1 MARQR
6 LPSRLHLLSVRE
18 VQTATGGDHGDGGGL
33 MLRVQGDSATWV
45 LRYTA
50 SNGKRREMGLGTA
63 NRSSAQAAGKSL
75 TDARALAN
83 DARQLLLKAIDPIDD
98 RDARKAAQKDADAAA
113 KQKLKRD
120 ALTLARAARQY
131 HERVIEGHR
140 SDKHS
145 ADWINSLE
153 QHVPAALWHRAI
165 AEITAPEVLDFFVAI
180 RRSHRET
187 GRRIVQRL
195 CKIYSDAV
203 FRGLANGNVAA
214 AAAERLREL
223 GIKREVISYAALP
236 IEKVPRFIGRLR
248 EREGIAARALEFAV
262 LTAARTGEVLG
273 ATWDEFDLDARLW
286 TVPADRMKGG
296 ERHVVYLSPRAIEIV
311 ESMRAFKQRYVFPG
325 PKLDQTPLSNM
336 AMLTLLR
343 RMDAAKA
350 TTVHGLCRACFSTW
364 AYETGAARPEV
375 IEATLAH
382 RESDRVKAAYMRAD
396 FARDRAALLLAWAD
410 FIDGKTPVSN
420 VIDFRRGTGRL
431 MSPGTFAGAFSV
443 RVAD

>member
-1 MARQR
+1 MSRKR
-6 LPSRLHLLSVRE
+6 LPSRLHQLSVRE
-18 VQTATGGDHGDGGGL
+18 VQAADEGDHSDGGGL
-33 MLRVQGDSATWV
+33 RLCIRGDSATWV

-50 SNGKRREMGLGTA
+50 PNGKRREMGLGTA
-63 NRSSAQAAGKSL
+63 NRSNAQAAGNSL
-75 TDARALAN
+75 TDARVLAN
-83 DARQLLLKAIDPIDD
+83 EAHQLLLKAIDPIDD
-98 RDARKAAQKDADAAA
+98 RDARKAAKKAADEVA

-145 ADWINSLE
+145 TDWINSLE
-153 QHVPAALWHRAI
+153 QHVPSATWHRAI
-165 AEITAPEVLDFFVAI
+165 AEVSAPELLDFFVAI

-248 EREGIAARALEFAV
+248 ERDGIAARALEFAV

-296 ERHVVYLSPRAIEIV
+296 DKHVVYLSPRAIEIV
-311 ESMRAFKQRYVFPG
+311 ESMRAFKQPYVFPG

-350 TTVHGLCRACFSTW
+350 TTVHGLCRACFFDVGLRDRRGAPGSDRGDTCTPRVRQSQGAVHAGGLCSRSRST
-364 AYETGAARPEV
+364 AARV
-375 IEATLAH
+375 GRLH
-382 RESDRVKAAYMRAD
+382 RWQDAGVE
-396 FARDRAALLLAWAD
+396 RDRFSA
-410 FIDGKTPVSN
+410 
-420 VIDFRRGTGRL
+420 GTCRL
-431 MSPGTFAGAFSV
+431 MLRTSRPSSTG
-443 RVAD
+443 